1 MLKNKRKAI
10 VIGAGPSGLI
20 SAKELAKLGWEV
32 EIFESLDRVGGMCR
46 SFEWN
51 KYILDIG
58 PHIFHTEDK
67 KLEKYW
73 KSQFGDLFVE
83 GVYWSQNV

>member
-46 SFEWN
+46 SF
-51 KYILDIG
+51 
-58 PHIFHTEDK
+58 
-67 KLEKYW
+67 
-73 KSQFGDLFVE
+73 
-83 GVYWSQNV
+83 